1 MAQASQ
7 IHSQLNGRNIAPIVM
22 AAQDVAEYPE
32 LRKLGIVFTPQY
44 LNAMVRDMRES
55 VAMDDLVG
63 GVTTPSVITPVQFLQ
78 EWLPGFVANLTTK
91 IPADILFGIQT
102 VGAWEDEEI
111 VQGIL
116 EHIGA
121 DQAYGDY
128 TNVPLASWNVN
139 FNVRTIVRRELG
151 FQSTRL
157 TEARSARIRVSD
169 SAQKR
174 VAVARQLEIS
184 RQLIAFYGFNGGLN
198 LTYGA
203 LNDPSLPAYVNVPN
217 GASGH
222 PQWSTKTGAEI
233 FNDIRNAL
241 TALQAQLQ
249 GNINVYSDEITIA
262 VANDAYGFLAATT
275 SGTGG
280 TYFGYTVLEQIA
292 NTYKGA
298 RVVPVPQFDAAN
310 GGASVFYIYLD
321 KVNDGYSTD
330 DRNTWAQVVPTR
342 LYTLGVQPQ
351 AKGLIEDY
359 AVATAGI
366 LLKRPLAVVRYS
378 GIA

>member
-1 MAQASQ
+1 MQASQ
-7 IHSQLNGRNIAPIVM
+7 IHSTLSGRNATLPVM
-22 AAQDVAEYPE
+22 TAEDVADYKD
-32 LRKLGIVFTPQY
+32 LRKLGIIFTDHY
-44 LNAMVRDMRES
+44 VRTMAKDMAES
-55 VAMDDLVG
+55 IAMDDLTG
-63 GVTTPSVITPVQFLQ
+63 GVTVPSVITPVQFLQ
-78 EWLPGFVANLTTK
+78 AWLPGFVANLTTK

-128 TNVPLASWNVN
+128 TNIPLASWNVN
-139 FNVRTIVRRELG
+139 FNVRTVVRRELG

-174 VAVARQLEIS
+174 IAVARQLEIS
-184 RQLIAFYGFNGGLN
+184 RALIAFYGFNAGAN

-203 LNDPSLPAYVNVPN
+203 LNDPSLPAYVNVT
-217 GASGH
+217 GGTWA
-222 PQWSTKTGAEI
+222 TKTGAEI
-233 FNDIRNAL
+233 FNDIRNAMA
-241 TALQAQLQ
+241 ALQAQLE
-249 GNINVYSDEITIA
+249 GNVNVYEDKITIA
-262 VANDAYGFLAATT
+262 VANDAYGYLAATT

-280 TYFGYTVLEQIA
+280 TYFGYTVLEQIG

-298 RVVPVPQFDAAN
+298 RVVPVPQFDKAN
-310 GGASVFYIYLD
+310 GGASVFYVYLD
-321 KVNDGYSTD
+321 EVQDGYSTD
-330 DRNTWAQVVPTR
+330 DRMTWAQVVPAR

-351 AKGLIEDY
+351 AKGILEDY

-366 LLKRPLAVVRYS
+366 LLKRPLAVTRWS
-378 GIA
+378 GIL